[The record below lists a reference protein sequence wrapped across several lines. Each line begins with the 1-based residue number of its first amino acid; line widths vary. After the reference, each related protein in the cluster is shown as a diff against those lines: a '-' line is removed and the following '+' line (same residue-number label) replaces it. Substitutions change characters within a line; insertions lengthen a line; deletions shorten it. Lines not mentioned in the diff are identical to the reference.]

1 MKVRKILFSTALGL
15 SMIAA
20 PTMAMATES
29 TPTTTDEVVV
39 SEEVTTFA
47 DETAQSGEEAE
58 SPLTITSATEY
69 EISGTATPGNYIFF
83 YEGDLD
89 YGNTVV
95 EEDGTWSYTWPVAKE
110 VGTTVI
116 VKERATQDQ
125 DGDVIATI
133 EAVLTDSEP
142 AQSGG
147 EEEGAQ
153 SGGEEGAQSG
163 GEEAQSGG
171 EATTGTGDQGS
182 QLAKTGA
189 NLPLVLTLGTAGTA
203 LTAAAVLSR
212 RNTLGLRSE

>member
-153 SGGEEGAQSG
+153 SGGEE
-163 GEEAQSGG
+163 AQSGG

-212 RNTLGLRSE
+212 RNALGLRSE